1 MSTLLHGGRLLQ
13 QYGVDMHVKIESHK
27 LRWIRQNQEALWA
40 EQYQGL
46 HDAFQAGENYAG
58 NVHLCCAI

>member
-27 LRWIRQNQEALWA
+27 LRWIRQDQEA
-40 EQYQGL
+40 
-46 HDAFQAGENYAG
+46 HDMYLNILFIQFS
-58 NVHLCCAI
+58 